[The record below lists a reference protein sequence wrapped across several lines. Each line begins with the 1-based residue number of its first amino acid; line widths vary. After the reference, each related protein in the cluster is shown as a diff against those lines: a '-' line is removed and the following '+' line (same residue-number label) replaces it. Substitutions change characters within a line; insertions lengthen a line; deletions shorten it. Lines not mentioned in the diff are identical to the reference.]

1 MPGTKPLVMVGA
13 SRAALQLAATARQL
27 GFDEPMV
34 ASALRTRGVEVT
46 VIEAQPQ
53 LADTSFDLKTAT

>member
-1 MPGTKPLVMVGA
+1 MPGSKTLVTVGA
-13 SRAALQLAATARQL
+13 PHAGLHLAATAGQL